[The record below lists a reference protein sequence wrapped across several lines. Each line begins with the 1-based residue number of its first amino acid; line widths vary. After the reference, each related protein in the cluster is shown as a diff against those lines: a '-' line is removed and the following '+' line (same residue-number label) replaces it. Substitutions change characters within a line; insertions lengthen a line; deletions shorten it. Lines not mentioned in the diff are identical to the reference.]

1 MARATTA
8 KLSRARPRKSRAQAE
23 EEFAAL
29 EKEVSEQEPVDPA
42 AAEHEKRRSDELMQ
56 SVEGITVE
64 AVTQRIGGLSVE
76 VTRAL
81 GQVAEQ
87 MVEQVHELER
97 LREAV
102 ALEKEELE
110 RLHRI
115 DAAATAVNA
124 LVADYAAKREQQ
136 QSEQEAARAARAQE
150 EKAREQQRKEQEDSL
165 KKARDREVEEYE
177 YKKALERKKAQDKFD
192 EQLQKLEK
200 QNRERQEALEKGWQ
214 QREESLK
221 EREAEVASLRAQVE
235 GFPARLAR
243 EVETS
248 VAASVE
254 SLKREHETR
263 VQLLTKDFESNG
275 KVSAL
280 HVKALEEQLAKQ
292 SAQTADLQQQ
302 LQLAKQQVQEIAIKA
317 LDSAAGAKTLEEV
330 RQIAREQAKREP
342 R

>member
-1 MARATTA
+1 MARALTSKPA
-8 KLSRARPRKSRAQAE
+8 RARPRKSRAQAE
-23 EEFAAL
+23 EEFSAL
-29 EKEVSEQEPVDPA
+29 EKEVTEQEPIEPIV
-42 AAEHEKRRSDELMQ
+42 AEHEERHRRELLQ
-56 SVEGITVE
+56 SVEAITVE
-64 AVTQRIGGLSVE
+64 GVTQRIAGLSVE

-87 MVEQVHELER
+87 LVEQVHELER
-97 LREAV
+97 VREVV

-115 DAAATAVNA
+115 DVAATAVNA

-136 QSEQEAARAARAQE
+136 NSEQEAARATWAQE
-150 EKAREQQRKEQEDSL
+150 ERAREQQRKEQEESL
-165 KKARDREVEEYE
+165 RKSRERENDDYE
-177 YKKALERKKAQDKFD
+177 YKKMLERKKAQDKFD

-200 QNRERQEALEKGWQ
+200 QNRERQEALEKDWK
-214 QREESLK
+214 QREETLK
-221 EREAEVASLRAQVE
+221 EREAELTELRAQVE

-243 EVETS
+243 EVES
-248 VAASVE
+248 AVAAAVDN
-254 SLKREHETR
+254 LKREHETR
-263 VQLLTKDFESNG
+263 VQLLTKDFESSSR
-275 KVSAL
+275 VSAL
-280 HVKALEEQLAKQ
+280 HVKALEEQLPRQA
-292 SAQTADLQQQ
+292 AQIADLQQQ

>member
-1 MARATTA
+1 MARTPTA
-8 KLSRARPRKSRAQAE
+8 KPTRARPRKSRAQAE
-23 EEFAAL
+23 EEFSAL
-29 EKEVSEQEPVDPA
+29 EQEVNEQEPVDPT
-42 AAEHEKRRSDELMQ
+42 AAEHERRRRDELLQ
-56 SVEGITVE
+56 SVEAITVE
-64 AVTQRIGGLSVE
+64 AVTQRIAGLSVE

-87 MVEQVHELER
+87 LVGQVHELER

-102 ALEKEELE
+102 ALEREEMG
-110 RLHRI
+110 RLHQI
-115 DAAATAVNA
+115 DVAATAVKV
-124 LVADYAAKREQQ
+124 LVADHAAKREQL
-136 QSEQEAARAARAQE
+136 QSEQEAERARWAQE

-165 KKARDREVEEYE
+165 RKAREREGEEYE

-214 QREESLK
+214 QREEALK
-221 EREAEVASLRAQVE
+221 ERETELADLRAQVE

-243 EVETS
+243 EVESS

-254 SLKREHETR
+254 NLKREHETR

-275 KVSAL
+275 RVSAL

-292 SAQTADLQQQ
+292 NAQVADLQQQ
-302 LQLAKQQVQEIAIKA
+302 LQQAKQQVQEIAIKA